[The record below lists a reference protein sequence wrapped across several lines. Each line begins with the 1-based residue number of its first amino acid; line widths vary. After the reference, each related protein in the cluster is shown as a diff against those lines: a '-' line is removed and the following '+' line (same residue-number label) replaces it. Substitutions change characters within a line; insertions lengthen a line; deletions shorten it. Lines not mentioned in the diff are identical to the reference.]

1 MTWVKICGITNL
13 EDARHA
19 VEAGADAL
27 GFVFYEKSPRK
38 AEVGTAREII
48 RELPDDIE
56 KVGVFVDHEPEQVRE
71 IVLQTGLT
79 AVQLHGKRL
88 LERVWSE
95 KLPVEQS
102 LGVRKMIPVIP
113 GDSLKDRGVLIS
125 EGAHDKVFALL
136 FDSQSNG
143 NMGGTGTTFDWRG
156 TRAMV
161 QVISLK
167 IPVIVAGGLTALNV
181 AEAIR
186 LLQPF
191 GVDVSSGV
199 EARPGKKDPAKVNAF
214 IQAVRGTNRTA

>member
-13 EDARHA
+13 DDALHA
-19 VEAGADAL
+19 AEAGADAL

-38 AEVGTAREII
+38 ADVGTTREII
-48 RELPDDIE
+48 RELPVDIE
-56 KVGVFVDHEPEQVRE
+56 KVGVFVDHEPEQIRE

-79 AVQLHGKRL
+79 TAQLHGKQL
-88 LERVWSE
+88 LDRVWSD

-167 IPVIVAGGLTALNV
+167 IPVIVAGGLTATNV

-199 EARPGKKDPAKVNAF
+199 EARPGKKDPARVSAF
-214 IQAVRGTNRTA
+214 IQAVRRTNRTA

>member
-13 EDARHA
+13 EDALQS

-27 GFVFYEKSPRK
+27 GFVFYAKSPRK
-38 AEVGTAREII
+38 AGVETTREII
-48 RELPDDIE
+48 RELPGDIE

-79 AVQLHGKRL
+79 TVQLHGKRL
-88 LERVWSE
+88 LDRVWSE
-95 KLPVEQS
+95 KLSVEQS

-167 IPVIVAGGLTALNV
+167 IPVIVAGGLNALNV

-199 EARPGKKDPAKVNAF
+199 EARPGKKDPAKVHAF
-214 IQAVRGTNRTA
+214 IQAVRGTNRSA

>member
-13 EDARHA
+13 EDALHA

-79 AVQLHGKRL
+79 TVQLHGKRL

-125 EGAHDKVFALL
+125 EGAHDIVFALL